1 MKQKAWMHNIV
12 IAVVLSLWFGNTL
25 PAKEATVLDL
35 TQPSDSAQL
44 VALAL
49 NYKAVNGCVLL
60 FKTAELMNKVIEEQA
75 DNKDWPGGN
84 FTRIWE
90 RIKEDEKP
98 DDDMAEFE
106 LDGKLRR
113 ITLSK
118 KKDPKDLLVKIL
130 AVEIKFGITIV
141 DKKKIAT
148 ILRALKRDYAQVM
161 TTMSTITKHTAK
173 REATPKEMVVAVY
186 KQWRLQG
193 NKESTH
199 KKVEDDGHETALA
212 DVKKARWAQQK

>member
-1 MKQKAWMHNIV
+1 MHNIV
-12 IAVVLSLWFGNTL
+12 IAVVLSLWFGDTL

-60 FKTAELMNKVIEEQA
+60 FKTAEMMNKVIEEQA

-113 ITLSK
+113 ITLSR
-118 KKDPKDLLVKIL
+118 KKDTKDLLAKIS
-130 AVEIKFGITIV
+130 AVEVKFGITCI
-141 DKKKIAT
+141 DKKKMAV
-148 ILRALKRDYAQVM
+148 ILHARKREYAQVM
-161 TTMSTITKHTAK
+161 TITNTITKHAEK
-173 REATPKEMVVAVY
+173 RDATPRDIVVVMD
-186 KQWRLQG
+186 KQWWLQG
-193 NKESTH
+193 
-199 KKVEDDGHETALA
+199 
-212 DVKKARWAQQK
+212 